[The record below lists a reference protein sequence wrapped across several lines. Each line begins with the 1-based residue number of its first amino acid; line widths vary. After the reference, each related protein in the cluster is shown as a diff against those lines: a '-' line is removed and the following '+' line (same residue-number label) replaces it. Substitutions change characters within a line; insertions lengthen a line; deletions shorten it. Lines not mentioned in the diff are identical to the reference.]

1 MSWDCS
7 NQKGYAKTKLIFNN
21 NNNNNNN
28 SNNQGKKKKIPTEI
42 SR

>member
-21 NNNNNNN
+21 NNNNNN
-28 SNNQGKKKKIPTEI
+28 SNNQGKINKIPTEI